1 MALGATRDPDSARLT
16 GEIHGSELSALGFNM
31 NFGPVVDINNNQN
44 NPVIGVRAY
53 SDRKELTE
61 ILSAAYIR
69 GIHQYGLITAL
80 KHFLDTAMSLQIHMS
95 PFRLSH
101 QMKKPGGKQNYR
113 HLFMRC
119 NMVQMRL

>member
-1 MALGATRDPDSARLT
+1 
-16 GEIHGSELSALGFNM
+16 M

>member
-1 MALGATRDPDSARLT
+1 
-16 GEIHGSELSALGFNM
+16 M

-80 KHFLDTAMSLQIHMS
+80 KHFPDTAMSLQIHMS

-101 QMKKPGGKQNYR
+101 QMKNRRQTELPPFIYALQHGADAVMTAHIIVPALDDTK
-113 HLFMRC
+113 
-119 NMVQMRL
+119 